1 MKQVRLARFVLLLV
15 SVFFF
20 ASLTWAQS
28 ATSSLSGTVVDAKGA
43 LIAGADVTLSNSQTG
58 FSRIVKT
65 GGRGDYQFLQVPPAP
80 YELTV
85 SAPGF
90 GTVKRNNVVL
100 QVSSPA
106 TLNLTLQVATQAV
119 TVEVTG
125 ETPAVNTTDATL
137 GHNFNSKQ
145 LIDLPSEGRDPAA
158 ILSLQPGVVYIGKKT
173 HTQQN
178 DDSRGGSV
186 NGARSDQTNIT
197 LDGLDNNDQLNGYAF
212 EGALRT
218 TLDSLQEFRVT
229 TSNADAD
236 SGRSSGAQVNLVTKS
251 GTNSIH
257 GSVYEYHRPTFT
269 AANDWFNKQAQLRAG
284 LPNRAGKKLR
294 NTFGASIGGPIKKD
308 RVFFFG
314 AYEGQ
319 RKAESLQTTR
329 TVPSGNLRNG
339 IIQYLCD
346 PSADANCAV
355 GNAGGVTIAD
365 DPRFPGSKVATL
377 SAKQF
382 ASLDQNCFAGPN
394 PTCPL
399 GPGANPLVANLAS
412 NPNPNAVFNLYP
424 APNTDA
430 GDGSDGLDFRGF
442 TFPAAN
448 PQKTDTYIAKLDF
461 NLTQDGKHT
470 LFVRGN
476 LQNDHEKLPPQFPR
490 LPPNQFVTNNS
501 KGIAVGYTALLSNS
515 VINNFRYAF
524 VRQGTGE
531 SGTATSNFIHF
542 RGLDNVT
549 GLDGSFRTAVNN
561 VPVHNFADDLSWTRG
576 NHTLQF
582 GGNVRRIHDNR
593 QSNQQNFTE
602 GSTNLFWLN
611 PSFISGNGG
620 SLDPAIQAGFP
631 AVQGSFGTSYDFAA
645 IALAGIISE
654 VSATTVKDKTGAI
667 LPSGALVPR
676 HFQSLESE
684 MYVQDKWRV
693 RPSLTVTFGLRY
705 SLLQPPYETSGNQV
719 APNFSLHDWFNQRG
733 RDQAQGITTQ
743 PDVTFA
749 LSGQANHGK
758 PIWNWDYHNLA
769 PRLAVAYSPDNGKT
783 SIRAGYGLYFDHFG
797 EGVINTFDRQ
807 GSYGLTTTQDNPAG
821 IQTVDGAPRFSG
833 LNAIPGLI
841 TPAPPGPFP
850 YTPSGDPKGAG
861 LAIAWGLDDKLKTP
875 YSHVFD
881 LSFTRQLGKGLVLEA
896 TYTGRLGRRLLQEA
910 DMAEPLN
917 LVDPQ
922 SKTSYFAAATQ
933 FAKLGEAGTHIENL
947 APIPYWEDLFPLAA
961 GAGKLALGGGSTQC
975 SPGTAPSIPSATQ
988 NMYDLFFCNLH
999 NETLAIENAD
1009 VFCTPACSGTGG
1021 PTGNGV
1027 PFRYYQAQFASL
1039 YSWRSQGAST
1049 YHGAQISLRHPQ
1061 NHGVQFDLN
1070 YTYSKSIDVGSNAER
1085 VTGFENSGLAFN
1097 SQVINTWSPNLWR
1110 AVSDFDT
1117 KHQFNTNW
1125 VWDLPYGKGRR
1136 WGAGSHGIMEAIL
1149 GGWGFNGL
1157 ARWTSGFPFTVG
1169 TGAGWSTNFSFQG
1182 SSVLVGPKPT
1192 TGVFR
1197 DSGGDPNIFRNPQSL
1212 DLNPA
1217 SGSPVFRSTY
1227 PGEAGQRNTFR
1238 GPGYFGIDTGIGK
1251 TWKPKESQELRFS
1264 WEVFNVTN
1272 SVRFDAA
1279 EAVSNESLVSISTF
1293 GKYVRTLTDPRVMQ
1307 FGLRYSF

>member
-1 MKQVRLARFVLLLV
+1 MNRSRLLSFAFFLASSLLFI
-15 SVFFF
+15 SQGW
-20 ASLTWAQS
+20 SQS
-28 ATSSLSGTVVDAKGA
+28 ATTSLSGTITDAKQA
-43 LIAGADVTLSNSQTG
+43 VIPGADVTLNNSQTG
-58 FSRIVKT
+58 FSRTVKT
-65 GGRGDYQFLQVPPAP
+65 NSQGDYQFLQLPPAP
-80 YELTV
+80 YQLTV

-90 GTVKRNNVVL
+90 AELKRDHIVL

-106 TLNLTLQVATQAV
+106 TLKLVLQVASQTV
-119 TVEVTG
+119 TVEVSG
-125 ETPAVNTTDATL
+125 EAPPVNISDATL

-145 LIDLPSEGRDPAA
+145 LIDLPSEGRDPAS
-158 ILSLQPGVVYIGKKT
+158 ILSLQPGVVYIGKKVDPT
-173 HTQQN
+173 N
-178 DDSRGGSV
+178 DSRSGSV

-197 LDGLDNNDQLNGYAF
+197 LDGLDNNDQINGFAF

-229 TSNADAD
+229 TSNSDAD

-251 GTNSIH
+251 GTNHFH

-284 LPNRAGKKLR
+284 LPNRPGKVLR
-294 NTFGASIGGPIKKD
+294 NTFGASFGGPIKKD
-308 RVFFFG
+308 RVFFFA

-329 TVPSGNLRNG
+329 TVPSDNLRNG

-355 GNAGGVTIAD
+355 GNAGGVAIAPD
-365 DPRFPGSKVATL
+365 VRFPGSLVATL
-377 SAKQF
+377 SAAQF
-382 ASLDQNCFAGPN
+382 ASLDQNCSGGAN

-399 GPGANPLVANLAS
+399 GPGANPLVANLAGA
-412 NPNPNAVFNLYP
+412 NASAIFNLYP
-424 APNTDA
+424 HPNTDA
-430 GDGSDGLDFRGF
+430 GDGSDALDFRGF
-442 TFPAAN
+442 TFAAPN
-448 PQKTDTYIAKLDF
+448 PQKTDTYIAKLDLH
-461 NLTQDGKHT
+461 LTKDGKHT

-476 LQNDHEKLPPQFPR
+476 LQNDHEKSPPEFPG
-490 LPPNQFVTNNS
+490 LPPNQFITNNS
-501 KGIAVGYTALLSNS
+501 KGIALGYTALLSNTL
-515 VINNFRYAF
+515 INNFRYAF
-524 VRQGTGE
+524 VRQGTGQ
-531 SGTATSNFIHF
+531 SGTATSNFNHF
-542 RGLDNVT
+542 RGLDNLT
-549 GLDGSFRTAVNN
+549 GLDGAFRTAVNN

-576 NHTLQF
+576 NHTLQA
-582 GGNVRRIHDNR
+582 GGNLRSIHNNR

-602 GSTNLFWLN
+602 GDTNLFWLN

-620 SLDPAIQAGFP
+620 SLDPATQAGFP

-654 VSATTVKDKTGAI
+654 VSATTVKDKNGNI
-667 LPSGALVPR
+667 LPSGSLVPR
-676 HFQSLESE
+676 HFQALESE

-705 SLLQPPYETSGNQV
+705 SLLQPPYENRGNQV
-719 APNFSLHDWFNQRG
+719 APTFSLHDWFAQRA
-733 RDQAQGITTQ
+733 RDQVQGVTTQ

-758 PIWNWDYHNLA
+758 PIWNWDYRNLA
-769 PRLAVAYSPDNGKT
+769 PRFAVAYSPDNGKT

-807 GSYGLTTTQDNPAG
+807 GSYGLTTTQSNPAG

-850 YTPSGDPKGAG
+850 YTPSGDPLGAG
-861 LAIAWGLDDKLKTP
+861 IAIAWGIDDKLKTP

-881 LSFTRQLGKGLVLEA
+881 LSFTRELGKGLVLEA

-910 DMAEPLN
+910 DLAEPLN

-922 SKTSYFAAATQ
+922 SKTSYYQAATQ
-933 FAKLGEAGTHIENL
+933 FAKLGEAGTNIENI

-961 GAGKLALGGGSTQC
+961 GANKLALGGGTSQC
-975 SPGTAPSIPSATQ
+975 SPGTAPASPTATQ

-1021 PTGNGV
+1021 PGGNGT
-1027 PFRYYQAQFASL
+1027 PFRFYQAQFGSL

-1049 YHGAQISLRHPQ
+1049 YHGAQFSLRHPLS
-1061 NHGVQFDLN
+1061 HGVQFDLN

-1085 VTGFENSGLAFN
+1085 VTGFENSGVAFN
-1097 SQVINTWSPNLWR
+1097 SQVINSFSPNLWR

-1117 KHQFNTNW
+1117 KHQLNSNW
-1125 VWDLPYGKGRR
+1125 MWELPYGNGRH
-1136 WGAGSHGIMEAIL
+1136 WGAGSHGIMEAVL
-1149 GGWGFNGL
+1149 GGWEFTGL

-1182 SSVLVGPKPT
+1182 SSVLVGPKPA

-1197 DSGGDPNIFRNPQSL
+1197 DSGGDPNLFRDAQSL
-1212 DLNPA
+1212 TLNPTT
-1217 SGSPVFRSTY
+1217 GSPVFRSTY
-1227 PGEAGQRNTFR
+1227 PGEAGQRNIFR

-1251 TWKPKESQELRFS
+1251 VWKPRESQELRFS
-1264 WEVFNVTN
+1264 WEIFNVTN

-1279 EAVSNESLVSISTF
+1279 EALSNESLVSISTF
-1293 GKYVRTLTDPRVMQ
+1293 GKFVRTLTDPRVMQ